1 MRERRNW
8 AGPKDRRLVW
18 AKKRAGKERL
28 RGGERERAEDV
39 FFETLSFLH
48 LLLLF

>member
-28 RGGERERAEDV
+28 RGGREREPRM
-39 FFETLSFLH
+39 FFLRL
-48 LLLLF
+48 